1 MILRKFRVPDSPAI
15 AGLLGQLGYPSTSRA
30 FQRRLKNL
38 RAGRDL
44 ILVAVEDRRVA
55 GFVSLHLIP
64 LIHED
69 GSLVRV
75 TALVVDG
82 SFRKKGIGRKLVDAA
97 ESYGRQRGAVK
108 SEITSADTRK
118 AAHRFYSGM
127 GYREYRKRF
136 LKRF

>member
-1 MILRKFRVPDSPAI
+1 MTIRKFRVSDSVAV
-15 AGLLGQLGYPSTSRA
+15 ARLLGQLGYPSTSRA

-38 RAGRDL
+38 GAGRDL
-44 ILVAVEDRRVA
+44 ILVAVEDHLVV

-64 LIHED
+64 LVHED

-82 SFRKKGIGRKLVDAA
+82 SFRNKGIGRKLVSTA
-97 ESYGRQRGAVK
+97 ESHTRKMGAVK
-108 SEITSADTRK
+108 AEITSNETRK
-118 AAHRFYSGM
+118 GAHRFYLEM
-127 GYREYRKRF
+127 GYQEYRKRF